1 MIECPEAV
9 TIAGQIAK
17 TLTGK
22 RVDSAVR
29 GNAPHK
35 FATYGRSPGE
45 YASVLPGQTITGAEP
60 GGPLVLVRLQ

>member
-1 MIECPEAV
+1 MIEYPEAV

-22 RVDSAVR
+22 RIESAVR

-35 FATYGRSPGE
+35 FAMYSRPPGE
-45 YASVLPGQTITGAEP
+45 HASVLPGQTITGAEP